1 MFLEDDTLNPQLG
14 VHSPFR
20 VQGWCS
26 IDLQVVNLGATAFGL
41 WQAIKFRRA

>member
-1 MFLEDDTLNPQLG
+1 MFLEDDTLSPKPG

-20 VQGWCS
+20 VQGWLS
-26 IDLQVVNLGATAFGL
+26 IDLQVVNLGATASGP